1 MLVIRDGCV
10 FCFFHYCV
18 YIYCC
23 IFQFSILFS
32 RRLKKYLEDEAEVS
46 GSDVGSEDEYDG
58 EELDEYEED
67 VIDEVLP
74 SDEEL
79 QRQVKK
85 IHMSVSQ
92 QALLSSGVH
101 LKAGPITSQSG
112 PGFEQPISPI
122 VGKQC

>member
-1 MLVIRDGCV
+1 M
-10 FCFFHYCV
+10 FCFCHYCV
-18 YIYCC
+18 YIHCC

-46 GSDVGSEDEYDG
+46 WSDMGSEDEYDG

-79 QRQVKK
+79 QSQVKK

-101 LKAGPITSQSG
+101 LKTGPITSQSC
-112 PGFEQPISPI
+112 PGFDHHIFPV

>member
-1 MLVIRDGCV
+1 MALCSTFLIASV
-10 FCFFHYCV
+10 FCVC
-18 YIYCC
+18 IYHC
-23 IFQFSILFS
+23 IFYSSKLFF

-58 EELDEYEED
+58 EEIDEYEED

-79 QRQVKK
+79 QSQIKK

-92 QALLSSGVH
+92 
-101 LKAGPITSQSG
+101 
-112 PGFEQPISPI
+112 
-122 VGKQC
+122 